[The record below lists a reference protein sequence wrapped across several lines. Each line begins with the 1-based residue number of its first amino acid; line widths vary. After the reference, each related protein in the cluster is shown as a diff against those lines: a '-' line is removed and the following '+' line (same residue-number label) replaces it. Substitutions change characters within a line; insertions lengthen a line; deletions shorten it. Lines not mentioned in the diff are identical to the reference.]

1 VGVFLFYF
9 KGFIMNFRLV
19 SLVASIALLSGC
31 SSIIKGT
38 NDTITINSIER
49 GTTLYV
55 DGAACGLD
63 TASVSLKKGKTY
75 SLRAEKEGCE
85 STTSTTTES
94 FDPTSL
100 LGILIDFGLISIPVD
115 MISGAAWKIE
125 PTTYTLTPV
134 CSKKTNV
141 VSPKAS

>member
-1 VGVFLFYF
+1 
-9 KGFIMNFRLV
+9 MNFRLV

-38 NDTITINSIER
+38 NDTITVNSIER

-55 DGAACGLD
+55 DGAARGLD

-100 LGILIDFGLISIPVD
+100 LGIFIDFGLISIPVD

-134 CSKKTNV
+134 CSKTPNV
-141 VSPKAS
+141 VSHKAS